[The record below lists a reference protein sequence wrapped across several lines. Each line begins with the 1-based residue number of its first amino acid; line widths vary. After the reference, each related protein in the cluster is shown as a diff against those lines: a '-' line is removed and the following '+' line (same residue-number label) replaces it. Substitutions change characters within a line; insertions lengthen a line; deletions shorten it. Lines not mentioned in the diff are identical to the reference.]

1 MKRALWMVLAAAMV
15 GALAASAF
23 LYGRHR
29 RFEMV
34 ATLAEIA
41 QSEGVWDN
49 QWDKTTE
56 KLGELRAALVRERD
70 PKRRFALQ
78 REIANHALYEGD
90 SDLAISTLE
99 DVQREFGNVLPATS
113 IPSGTS

>member
-49 QWDKTTE
+49 QWDKTKE
-56 KLGELRAALVRERD
+56 KLAELTEGRATGQGETGV
-70 PKRRFALQ
+70 
-78 REIANHALYEGD
+78 
-90 SDLAISTLE
+90 
-99 DVQREFGNVLPATS
+99 
-113 IPSGTS
+113 